1 MSTGSLLMWNYRSNQ
16 DSNTVCRAFTHS
28 WIDHLIFCPRP
39 SYLITLLRHSSFETN
54 APSIL
59 ARLCRKVPNHHQ
71 NTWIRLVRIY
81 LASGTMNYQFTY
93 GGTDNLSL
101 QMKGAKQWS
110 WCDWSDV
117 SAKTSQWRRKI
128 VLRSWWLS
136 PWRCSD
142 DVRSPKHYLVHENE
156 TNAEIVGNGWP

>member
-16 DSNTVCRAFTHS
+16 GSNTVCRAFTHS
-28 WIDHLIFCPRP
+28 WIDHLIFCPWP

-101 QMKGAKQWS
+101 QMKGAKQW
-110 WCDWSDV
+110 
-117 SAKTSQWRRKI
+117 RRQII
-128 VLRSWWLS
+128 VFCSWWLS

-156 TNAEIVGNGWP
+156 TREGADSLGI

>member
-1 MSTGSLLMWNYRSNQ
+1 MTVLNTLIIVQLTLICHHMRSLLMWNYRSNQ
-16 DSNTVCRAFTHS
+16 YSNTACAFTHS

-39 SYLITLLRHSSFETN
+39 SYLIILLRHSSFETN

-101 QMKGAKQWS
+101 RMKGAKQRS

-117 SAKTSQWRRKI
+117 SVK
-128 VLRSWWLS
+128 
-136 PWRCSD
+136 
-142 DVRSPKHYLVHENE
+142 LVHENE
-156 TNAEIVGNGWP
+156 TREGADSLGI